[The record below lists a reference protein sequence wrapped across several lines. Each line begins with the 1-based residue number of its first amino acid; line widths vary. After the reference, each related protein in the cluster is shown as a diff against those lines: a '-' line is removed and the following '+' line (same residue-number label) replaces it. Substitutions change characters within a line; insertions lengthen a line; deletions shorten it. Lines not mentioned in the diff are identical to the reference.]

1 MTCAIP
7 FEKVAYI
14 DTEGTSSSSTACRY
28 VPLIEAY
35 YLPLGT
41 FRPERIKA
49 IADRFGISGDDALG
63 NILHG
68 DWGTFL
74 FN

>member
-14 DTEGTSSSSTACRY
+14 DTEGTSFTACCY

-68 DWGTFL
+68 DWGTSL
-74 FN
+74 LN